1 MAKNAKYAKPD
12 FSGDTII
19 RFDDVSFGFG
29 HNKPLLEGVS
39 FTVRRG
45 TKITLMGQN
54 GAGKSTIFGLILGA
68 GGVGRASEGHK
79 PESGEVHIT
88 NGARSTG
95 SGQATI
101 ATARQVI
108 PRDDL
113 GLTVRK
119 FFQKC
124 FMDVQYD
131 IDPRIDRI
139 LEVVNLK
146 VGRHSLG
153 SLQKINKK
161 VVNFDED
168 KKDVELPHFS
178 VSDFGSVD
186 VKDRMLKTFSGGQ
199 QARLLLASA
208 LIQDPDILLLDE
220 PTNNLDKAGI
230 EHLTQFLIDYKKTC
244 IVISHDAE
252 FLNSFTHGVLYLDVH
267 TKKVEQYVGDYKDVV
282 EQISARIEKENMA
295 NARRAKEIL
304 ANKEQANAIA
314 MKGGQMRLVAKRMRE
329 KAEELEDEMVD
340 VRREDKT
347 IKQFHIPSQT
357 DLIGDIITI
366 KSYGMISPKTH
377 KPVKR
382 TCDIKLRRRIHL
394 IISGPNGVGKSTL
407 LENIVGSLE
416 DKTATFLEPGTILEN
431 RLRNSLHEIAAVS
444 PAGHSSH
451 TPSTQAI
458 SVRSNSPRS
467 SESSVLSSRSDI
479 TIAPGVRV
487 GYYRQDFSMMDFND
501 TVYQSLEKIIR
512 SVEGRLIETELRT
525 VAASFLIGA
534 DAIHT
539 KIGSLSEGQK
549 GLVAF
554 ARLVLLRPG
563 LLILDE
569 PTNHINFRHLPI
581 IARALDAY
589 EGAMILVSHVPEF
602 VRQIRIDET
611 LEMK

>member
-1 MAKNAKYAKPD
+1 MSKNAKFAKPD
-12 FSGDTII
+12 FSGETIV
-19 RFDDVSFGFG
+19 RFEDVSFEFG
-29 HNKPLLEGVS
+29 HNKPILDEVS
-39 FTVRRG
+39 FNVHRG

-68 GGVGRASEGHK
+68 ANVSHKEESHKSEGYK
-79 PESGEVHIT
+79 PESGEIYIT
-88 NGARSTG
+88 NN
-95 SGQATI
+95 ATI

-108 PRDDL
+108 PRGDL
-113 GLTVRK
+113 GLTVRD

-124 FMDVQYD
+124 FKEKQYD
-131 IDPRIDRI
+131 IDPRIDAI
-139 LEVVNLK
+139 LAVVNLHTHK
-146 VGRHSLG
+146 T
-153 SLQKINKK
+153 
-161 VVNFDED
+161 E
-168 KKDVELPHFS
+168 E
-178 VSDFGSVD
+178 D
-186 VKDRMLKTFSGGQ
+186 VKDRLIKDFSGGQ

-230 EHLTQFLIDYKKTC
+230 EHLTKFLIDYKKTC
-244 IVISHDAE
+244 LVISHDAD

-267 TKKVEQYVGDYKDVV
+267 TRKVEQYVGDYKDVV

-304 ANKEQANAIA
+304 ANKEQANAFA

-329 KAEELEDEMVD
+329 KAEELEEEMVD
-340 VRREDKT
+340 VRKEDKT
-347 IKQFHIPSQT
+347 IKQFKIPAQM
-357 DLIGDIITI
+357 DIIGDPSSRSSSGHGCIISI

-382 TCDIKLRRRIHL
+382 TCDIHLRRKTHM

-407 LENIVGSLE
+407 LESIMRAHSKDVPLQ
-416 DKTATFLEPGTILEN
+416 GTP
-431 RLRNSLHEIAAVS
+431 SS
-444 PAGHSSH
+444 PAELASRNRTSPSGISSQDRQ
-451 TPSTQAI
+451 PSAQTI
-458 SVRSNSPRS
+458 SARSGSPRAV
-467 SESSVLSSRSDI
+467 ENSVLSDASDI
-479 TIAPGVRV
+479 MIADGVRV

-501 TVYQSLEKIIR
+501 TVYESLEKIVR
-512 SVEGRLIETELRT
+512 SVEGRLIETELRA
-525 VAASFLIGA
+525 VAANFLIGA

-539 KIGSLSEGQK
+539 RIGSLSEGQK

-569 PTNHINFRHLPI
+569 PTNHINFRHLPV

-602 VRQIRIDET
+602 VKQIRIDET